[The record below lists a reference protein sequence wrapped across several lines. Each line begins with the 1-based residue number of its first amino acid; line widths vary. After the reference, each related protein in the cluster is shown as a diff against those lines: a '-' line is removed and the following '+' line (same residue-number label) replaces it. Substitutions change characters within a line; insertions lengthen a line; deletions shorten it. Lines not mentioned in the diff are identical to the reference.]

1 MSGDAYE
8 SKGVSGKK
16 TFIIAIVIAALSIF
30 GSTLMFGVAKLG
42 FTWGTTNKGDF
53 VTPPVT
59 LGQVG
64 WIDAT
69 GRLLDGQGKWW
80 LWLNDPSCRSDC
92 DEIIGRLI
100 ATHTLLNRQSDRAR
114 LAILLS
120 EEASPRSLPLEVT
133 VLSGVQKTMPE
144 GIYIIDPIG
153 NFVFRYGAD
162 GNPKDI
168 LSDLKRLLKMSQI
181 G

>member
-1 MSGDAYE
+1 MSD
-8 SKGVSGKK
+8 
-16 TFIIAIVIAALSIF
+16 
-30 GSTLMFGVAKLG
+30 
-42 FTWGTTNKGDF
+42 
-53 VTPPVT
+53 
-59 LGQVG
+59 
-64 WIDAT
+64 
-69 GRLLDGQGKWW
+69 
-80 LWLNDPSCRSDC
+80 
-92 DEIIGRLI
+92 
-100 ATHTLLNRQSDRAR
+100 
-114 LAILLS
+114 
-120 EEASPRSLPLEVT
+120 EASLGSLPLEVT

>member
-1 MSGDAYE
+1 M
-8 SKGVSGKK
+8 
-16 TFIIAIVIAALSIF
+16 
-30 GSTLMFGVAKLG
+30 
-42 FTWGTTNKGDF
+42 
-53 VTPPVT
+53 
-59 LGQVG
+59 
-64 WIDAT
+64 
-69 GRLLDGQGKWW
+69 
-80 LWLNDPSCRSDC
+80 
-92 DEIIGRLI
+92 
-100 ATHTLLNRQSDRAR
+100 NRQSDRAR

-120 EEASPRSLPLEVT
+120 EEASQDHYLGSNRFIE
-133 VLSGVQKTMPE
+133 VQKMPE

>member
-1 MSGDAYE
+1 MNTSAY
-8 SKGVSGKK
+8 KTRAVSGKK
-16 TFIIAIVIAALSIF
+16 TFVTALVIAFLSLF
-30 GSTLMFGVAKLG
+30 GSTIMFGVAKLG

-53 VTPPVT
+53 VTPPTT
-59 LGQVG
+59 LAEVG

-69 GRLLDGQGKWW
+69 GRLIDGQGKWW
-80 LWLNDPSCRSDC
+80 LWLNDTSCRSDC

-114 LAILLS
+114 LALLLS
-120 EEASPRSLPLEVT
+120 EEASPSPLPSEVT
-133 VLSGVQKTMPE
+133 VLSGVQKTMPG

>member
-1 MSGDAYE
+1 MNTSAY
-8 SKGVSGKK
+8 KTRAVSGKK
-16 TFIIAIVIAALSIF
+16 TFVIALVIAFLSLF
-30 GSTLMFGVAKLG
+30 GSTIMFGVAKLG

-53 VTPPVT
+53 VTPPTT
-59 LGQVG
+59 LAEVG

-69 GRLLDGQGKWW
+69 GRLIDGQGKWW
-80 LWLNDPSCRSDC
+80 LWLNDSSCQSDC
-92 DEIIGRLI
+92 DEIIARLI

-114 LAILLS
+114 LAILLPDWS
-120 EEASPRSLPLEVT
+120 SPTALPAEVT
-133 VLSGVQKTMPE
+133 VLSEVQKRIPE

-153 NFVFRYGAD
+153 NFVFRYEVD
-162 GNPKDI
+162 GNPKDV

>member
-1 MSGDAYE
+1 MNTSAY
-8 SKGVSGKK
+8 KTRAVSGKK
-16 TFIIAIVIAALSIF
+16 TFVTALVIAFLSLF
-30 GSTLMFGVAKLG
+30 GSTIMFGVAKLG

-53 VTPPVT
+53 VTPPTT
-59 LGQVG
+59 LAEVG

-69 GRLLDGQGKWW
+69 GRLIDGQGKWW
-80 LWLNDPSCRSDC
+80 LWLNDTSCRSDC

-114 LAILLS
+114 LALLLS
-120 EEASPRSLPLEVT
+120 EEASPRPLPSKVT
-133 VLSGVQKTMPE
+133 VLSGVQKTMPG

>member
-1 MSGDAYE
+1 MNTSAY
-8 SKGVSGKK
+8 KTRAVSGKK
-16 TFIIAIVIAALSIF
+16 TFVTALVIAFLSLF
-30 GSTLMFGVAKLG
+30 GSTIMFGVAKLG

-53 VTPPVT
+53 VTPPTT
-59 LGQVG
+59 LAEVG

-69 GRLLDGQGKWW
+69 GRLIDGQGKWW
-80 LWLNDPSCRSDC
+80 LWLNDSSCQSDC
-92 DEIIGRLI
+92 DEIIARLI

-114 LAILLS
+114 LAILLPDGS
-120 EEASPRSLPLEVT
+120 SPTALPTEVT
-133 VLSGVQKTMPE
+133 VLSGVQKRMPE

-153 NFVFRYGAD
+153 NFVFRYGVD
-162 GNPKDI
+162 GNPKDV